1 MNRVGWQERWSRR
14 RADVGALAFIVC
26 FFFLFFSWLGTEHKL
41 SVGSDAFGYSFPL
54 RTVAWAML
62 RQGAWPLWT
71 PHVLSG
77 YPLLAMT
84 QLALGYPLTWGY
96 LFLPGHYAEEIYL
109 LAPFLLA
116 PAFTYAYAR
125 ELALSRTAAL
135 LAGLTFGYGGIMIG
149 VLGLYGFM
157 SNSIL
162 WLPLLLTAI
171 ERAQHAERFI
181 PSLLLCAAA
190 FAMSL
195 LNGYAQGAAYTAA
208 LAGTYACFISI
219 ATPPADHARGW
230 GWPRWRPLLAACGGL
245 LLALGVAAF
254 QLLETMRAVRRSVRT
269 SLGQELFQ
277 RGTPQQLNYEL
288 GSLLA
293 PRFYWEIPTYV
304 PPLALALAALAAVC
318 LVRRGRRNARVLFW
332 LAVAIV
338 AWPLMLANT
347 PLTQLFNHAP
357 VFRWFQ
363 TPLRHAFEWTF
374 AVGILAAYGW
384 DILRARLRTTPARA
398 KQRCRPIIV
407 VILLLISFALAVFW
421 WRAAL
426 TVKLPGAYPALADL
440 LKSSY
445 FLLKTSF
452 TLLLLVAIWQGQ
464 CIVAARTR
472 RALLLCAIA
481 LACFVEPH
489 ISVWHWWRQFAKP
502 PARYSTPGAATR
514 FLQQFPPEQNR
525 IYTRVN
531 LFVEEFPLAPR
542 LDPPNVTARY
552 GLYNAAGAEPLILE
566 RYSRALG
573 GVGPDAISPRAG
585 GRPDNDLLAAHSHV
599 LDLLNIKFFISFAGL
614 VTAPNLLLV
623 KDDIKYSDNLNLE
636 IAPGATTTLA
646 GLNETGDTLALVTV
660 LSRGSELA
668 QNDLVA
674 RVRVYATAGRI
685 IERELRAGR
694 ETSEWAHERPDV
706 RPFIRHQLAPVFDEH
721 AGDAAHSFTAYRY
734 LARLP
739 LDATLQVERVEITN
753 VTNGTA
759 LDLSAVTLFDSGTH
773 ASTPLPQLDAARW
786 QAVYNKD
793 DVLVLRNA
801 RALPRAWLVT
811 EADAVDGEEA
821 LRRIRGEGA
830 HEFDP
835 QRTAL
840 LEVRAEELPPLPGG
854 PPPETAVQVAYRPN
868 SIELETD
875 ADRDAL
881 LVVSEMTYP
890 GWVAIVDEAPA
901 PLYTTDYI
909 LQSVPVPA
917 GRHHVRLR
925 YTAPAARNGALIS
938 LATLLLMCALVVYQR
953 RVRASKQRA
962 DVFGGPPE
970 DSARASLDDGTL

>member
-1 MNRVGWQERWSRR
+1 
-14 RADVGALAFIVC
+14 VGALAFIVC
-26 FFFLFFSWLGTEHKL
+26 FFLLFFSWLALDHKL

-54 RTVAWAML
+54 RTVAWAMI
-62 RQGAWPLWT
+62 RQGALPLWT

-84 QLALGYPLTWGY
+84 QLALAYPLTWGY

-125 ELALSRTAAL
+125 ELSLSRTAAL

-171 ERAQHAERFI
+171 ERARHAERFI
-181 PSLLLCAAA
+181 PSLLLCATA

-195 LNGYAQGAAYTAA
+195 LNGYAQGAVYTAA
-208 LAGTYACFISI
+208 LAGAYACFISI
-219 ATPPADHARGW
+219 IIPPVDNARVW
-230 GWPRWRPLLAACGGL
+230 SLPRWRPLLATCGGL
-245 LLALGVAAF
+245 LLASGVAAF

-277 RGTPQQLNYEL
+277 RGTPQLLNYEL

-293 PRFYWEIPTYV
+293 PRFYWEIPSYV
-304 PPLALALAALAAVC
+304 PPLALLLAALAAVC
-318 LVRRGRRNARVLFW
+318 LVRRAVRDARVLFW

-384 DILRARLRTTPARA
+384 DILRARLRARSARA
-398 KQRCRPIIV
+398 DQPRRSIIV
-407 VILLLISFALAVFW
+407 VIILLVSLSLAVLW
-421 WRAAL
+421 WRTAL
-426 TVKLPGAYPALADL
+426 TLRLPGAYPAFADL
-440 LKSSY
+440 LLSSY
-445 FLLKTSF
+445 FLLKVSF
-452 TLLLLVAIWQGQ
+452 TLLMLIVVWLGQ
-464 CIVAARTR
+464 RIVAARTR

-481 LACFVEPH
+481 LTCFVEPH
-489 ISVWHWWRQFAKP
+489 ISVRHWWRQFAKP

-525 IYTRVN
+525 VYTRVN

-599 LDLLNIKFFISFAGL
+599 LDLLNIKYFVSFAGL
-614 VTAPNLLLV
+614 ATAPNSLLI
-623 KDDIKYSDNLNLE
+623 KDGLKYSDNLNLE
-636 IAPGATTTLA
+636 IAPGASTTLA
-646 GLNETGDTLALVTV
+646 GLNGTGDTLALVTV
-660 LSRGSELA
+660 LSRGSDLA

-674 RVRVYATAGRI
+674 RVRVYATDGRI

-694 ETSEWAHERPDV
+694 DTSEWAHERPDV
-706 RPFIRHQLAPVFDEH
+706 RPFIRHELAPVYDER
-721 AGDAAHSFTAYRY
+721 AGDAAESFTAYRY

-739 LDATLQVERVEITN
+739 LDAALQVDRVEITN
-753 VTNGTA
+753 VTSSAA
-759 LDLSAVTLFDSGTH
+759 LDLSAVTLFDSSTH
-773 ASTPLPQLDAARW
+773 TSTPLPQLDAARW
-786 QAVYNKD
+786 PAVYNED
-793 DVLVLRNA
+793 DVLILRNA
-801 RALPRAWLVT
+801 RALPRAWLVA
-811 EADAVDGEEA
+811 EAEAVDGEEA
-821 LRRIRGEGA
+821 LRRIRGA
-830 HEFDP
+830 SPREFDP
-835 QRTAL
+835 RRTAL
-840 LEVRAEELPPLPGG
+840 LEVRAEELPHLPGG

-868 SIELETD
+868 SIELETA
-875 ADRDAL
+875 ADRAAL

-890 GWVAIVDEAPA
+890 GWVATVDDAPA
-901 PLYTTDYI
+901 PLYTTDFI
-909 LQSVPVPA
+909 LQSVSVPA

-925 YTAPAARNGALIS
+925 YTAPAARNGAFIS
-938 LATLLLMCALVVYQR
+938 LTSLLLMCALVVYHR
-953 RVRASKQRA
+953 RASKQRA
-962 DVFGGPPE
+962 DVLGGATE
-970 DSARASLDDGTL
+970 DGARAPLNDGAL